1 MPRPS
6 RLLTPALAA
15 LPLALPLAMTLG
27 LAGPAAAIEWETLFE
42 KGAWRTDINIHDDG
56 ALSCESLTR
65 NDDDV
70 TFTYFTHQDGELVM
84 LLHSEAWQ
92 FPAEGEEDEYVIQVD
107 RNTPWNVEGT
117 KRDQSIRTVFDAES
131 EAVPRFFREIYQGS
145 RLVVRNERG
154 REITRF
160 SLNGSAA
167 AMHAHVEC
175 RERILESGIETPPL
189 PARSRDPF

>member
-1 MPRPS
+1 MKVS
-6 RLLTPALAA
+6 RSWIRNGLIA
-15 LPLALPLAMTLG
+15 LPLACLLG
-27 LAGPAAAIEWETLFE
+27 AGGTARAIEWETLFE

-70 TFTYFTHQDGELVM
+70 TFTYFTHEDGELVM
-84 LLHSEAWQ
+84 LLHSDDWH
-92 FPAEGEEDEYVIQVD
+92 FPAAGEDDEYVIQID

-117 KRDQSIRTVFDAES
+117 KRDQSIRTVFDPDSDA
-131 EAVPRFFREIYQGS
+131 APRFFREIYRGS
-145 RLVVRNERG
+145 VLVVRNDRG

-160 SLNGSAA
+160 SLSGSAA
-167 AMHAHVEC
+167 AMHAHAEC
-175 RERILESGIETPPL
+175 RERILDASVESPRL